1 MTPFRHWSQEIRTS
15 TTFFVVLLIGATAG
29 CAIATAEPDNP
40 DKPFLDVVAEQIGL
54 PPQALTVSG
63 THTAKG
69 YVSAAAQATN
79 AVGMQADCDNINLNK
94 KLAADFRSDV
104 FGPGVNG
111 FFFKCEK
118 IASDTNK
125 YWFTISSADRAQID
139 KVCDPATASPIVYD
153 QQHDTY
159 WLDEPFSCTGYAG

>member
-1 MTPFRHWSQEIRTS
+1 MTISQHRWEMRTS
-15 TTFFVVLLIGATAG
+15 AGLFAALLIGATAG
-29 CAIATAEPDNP
+29 CAISTAEPDTP

-54 PPQALTVSG
+54 PAQALTVSG

-69 YVSAAAQATN
+69 YVSAAAQVTN
-79 AVGMQADCDNINLNK
+79 IAGMQADCDNINLNK

-104 FGPGVNG
+104 FGPGLKG
-111 FFFKCEK
+111 FFYKCEK
-118 IASDTNK
+118 IAPDTNK

-139 KVCDPATASPIVYD
+139 KVCDPATAYPIVYD

-159 WLDEPFSCTGYAG
+159 WLDEPFSCTGWAG